1 LFPDTLFSINCYQIE
16 AIAYWGLNKL
26 LCSAVDK
33 TTLPVDI
40 ILVSDLSFPAVLN
53 GGNKDIE
60 GWKRGNRKGVSG
72 NEHRDHG
79 VIPAVAFTLE
89 DVFCYHY

>member
-1 LFPDTLFSINCYQIE
+1 
-16 AIAYWGLNKL
+16 
-26 LCSAVDK
+26 
-33 TTLPVDI
+33 
-40 ILVSDLSFPAVLN
+40 VLN